1 MITIYLDM
9 DGVLCNFD
17 KKFMELFSHRE
28 YDPRLFRQAV
38 LDHKIFLD
46 LEWMPNGLELYRGV
60 MSIPSHLA
68 KVEILSSTGTAETLI
83 KHEAMVQKQQWLY
96 HHDISL
102 PTNFS
107 SSKREKAKW
116 SHPRA
121 ILIDDREGCVEPFR
135 LSGGRAILH
144 RDEDWKST
152 IDQLASHVKDCWTR
166 DNLCGN
172 IDL

>member
-1 MITIYLDM
+1 M

-17 KKFMELFSHRE
+17 KRFMELFSHRE

-46 LEWMPNGLELYRGV
+46 LEWMPHGKEIYNYV
-60 MSIPSHLA
+60 MSISRV
-68 KVEILSSTGTAETLI
+68 KVEILSSTGTSEKTI
-83 KHEAMVQKQQWLY
+83 RHEAMVQKQQWLY
-96 HHDISL
+96 HHDIPL
-102 PTNFS
+102 KANFS

-116 SHPRA
+116 AHPRA

-144 RDEDWKST
+144 RDEKWT
-152 IDQLASHVKDCWTR
+152 ETLDQLEETYTEIWTR

-172 IDL
+172 IDT